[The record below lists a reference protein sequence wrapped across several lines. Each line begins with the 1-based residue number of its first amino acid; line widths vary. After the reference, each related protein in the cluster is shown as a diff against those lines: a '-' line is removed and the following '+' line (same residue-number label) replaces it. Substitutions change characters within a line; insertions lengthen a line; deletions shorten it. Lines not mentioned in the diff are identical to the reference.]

1 MAVKVKKPVR
11 STVARKGQITK
22 ETKETTRSGSPRAA
36 AGRLR
41 KVDKSRLKGK

>member
-22 ETKETTRSGSPRAA
+22 ETKETRSGSPRAA